1 MSSQLNGSVLKAF
14 KILDLFAAGKIE
26 LTAQE
31 TADALGINMITAH
44 RFLHTL
50 VHAGALRVT
59 SRGVFRLGY
68 MFADLGHRVMRD
80 GNLAGL
86 LQPILDQLARATG
99 EACMATEFDRD
110 MAVCIAKALPDRPLY
125 VDIRIGSKL
134 DAFCTAHGKLW
145 LAHMSP
151 ADQDRYFAKADLI
164 GMTDH
169 TITDVTALKSE
180 LHHIRENGY
189 ATNNGERENDIYAI
203 AVPILTRHGNMV
215 SAFSVFGASPATLQT
230 HRDRLLESLKTA
242 ATTAQNSL
250 YGTDN
255 ADGTD

>member
-68 MFADLGHRVMRD
+68 MFADLGQRVMRD

-86 LQPILDQLARATG
+86 LQPILDQLARDTG

-145 LAHMSP
+145 LAHMSL
-151 ADQDRYFAKADLI
+151 ADQDRYFAKADLT

-169 TITDVTALKSE
+169 TITNVNALKSE
-180 LHHIRENGY
+180 LAQIRKAGF
-189 ATNNGERENDIYAI
+189 ATNNGEREHDIYAI
-203 AVPILTRHGNMV
+203 AVPITTLHGTMV
-215 SAFSVFGASPATLQT
+215 SAFSVFGASPALLDQKRDTLLNALTQ
-230 HRDRLLESLKTA
+230 
-242 ATTAQNSL
+242 ATENAQRAL
-250 YGTDN
+250 HGKD
-255 ADGTD
+255 

>member
-1 MSSQLNGSVLKAF
+1 MTSQLNGSVLKAF
-14 KILDLFAAGKIE
+14 KILDLFAAGQSE
-26 LTAQE
+26 LTAKE

-68 MFADLGHRVMRD
+68 MFADLGERVLQGD
-80 GNLAGL
+80 NLPTI
-86 LQPILDQLARATG
+86 LQPILDHLARDTG

-125 VDIRIGSKL
+125 VDIRIGSRL

-151 ADQDRYFAKADLI
+151 DDKDRYFKNAELT

-169 TITDVTALKSE
+169 TITDINALKAE
-180 LHHIRENGY
+180 LATIRDQGF
-189 ATNNGERENDIYAI
+189 ATNNGERERDIYAL
-203 AVPILTRHGNMV
+203 AVPITTQHGKMI
-215 SAFSVFGASPATLQT
+215 SALSVFGASPTTLDQNRDHLLAALQT
-230 HRDRLLESLKTA
+230 A
-242 ATTAQNSL
+242 ARAAQQVL
-250 YGTDN
+250 YGKD
-255 ADGTD
+255 